1 MYSDS
6 ILHNMQALS
15 EAREA
20 KWWAKIEKAKQRA
33 AAASEKKALQID
45 AATAKRVQ
53 QREREVL
60 QRAEKLMQQAAMT
73 DEQRVQARRNS
84 EVTAF

>member
-73 DEQRVQARRNS
+73 DEQRVQARHNS